1 MHRFKVHE
9 ILLDK
14 KWLNITV
21 CTLFK
26 GIKFHCKNYCNNVW
40 TSTKQIRSWSNR
52 NPCNPEIVI
61 FVDDFPHLGLNVC
74 SDKRREIW
82 NFLLTVLLTLPLKSS
97 TRKLW
102 NFISLFYIFF
112 LFFFCFSNS
121 SSDCKAKFFWV
132 QFTWLLSCSDL
143 NICGGDSSKAAK
155 RWRKMNLIGFGIAGT
170 NHSSRLCDFYL
181 WILSGRGCGT
191 FLP

>member
-1 MHRFKVHE
+1 MNVVSFKTNISANYTYFNQINFCHK
-9 ILLDK
+9 ISK
-14 KWLNITV
+14 KREPWNWNF
-21 CTLFK
+21 CR
-26 GIKFHCKNYCNNVW
+26 W
-40 TSTKQIRSWSNR
+40 
-52 NPCNPEIVI
+52 
-61 FVDDFPHLGLNVC
+61 FPPFRPKCIC